1 MREVAPGSGER
12 GREDSRFARAR
23 LLFAAK
29 FDRLSTTLFGDG
41 AREFSRIEHQ
51 R

>member
-1 MREVAPGSGER
+1 V
-12 GREDSRFARAR
+12 
-23 LLFAAK
+23 LFAAK